1 MVEEALL
8 VLKNE
13 GAIGWDGGLYE
24 SCRPGVSVCVC
35 VGLMQPLSAAGE
47 TLPRLET
54 PRSIGRSRLHS
65 PSLEFVACACVP
77 TV

>member
-8 VLKNE
+8 ILKNE

-35 VGLMQPLSAAGE
+35 VCWVDATSE
-47 TLPRLET
+47 
-54 PRSIGRSRLHS
+54 RSRRNPAS
-65 PSLEFVACACVP
+65 VGDAAVDRSVAASFAVS
-77 TV
+77 